1 MIPVLVAQK
10 IRCGKDQHENEKFR
24 WGVEIPFGPFLA
36 MTALLY
42 FVVLKERVDVWFEQ
56 VEGNFVY
63 LFPRL

>member
-1 MIPVLVAQK
+1 
-10 IRCGKDQHENEKFR
+10 
-24 WGVEIPFGPFLA
+24 LA

-42 FVVLKERVDVWFEQ
+42 FIVLKERVDVWFEQ